1 MAEKDIL
8 REYLVKLGFQMDQ
21 ASAKKFT
28 DFMAGA
34 EKAMVRFMVGIQAA
48 AVAVTAGVS
57 KFASQMER
65 LYWAARHGGSSASG
79 FKAFER
85 TAENLGA
92 SVESARGAVI
102 GLASSIRNNPVMEAF
117 FKQFGIQTRDA
128 KGNIRDTTDLLRD
141 MSRVFQ
147 DMDYQVANAYAK
159 QLGITEDLL
168 IAMRDP
174 AFSEMYDKQ
183 KKIAE
188 ASDSAAAAGQR
199 FSVKLRGLQSR
210 VSAVGD
216 VIGEKLIDV
225 LGPHVDEAT
234 KWFED
239 NADTISDLVAGI
251 AQAIVNA
258 SRIIMP
264 IINKIIEGWRLL
276 IQVSKEGFEEFKTW
290 ANSKISVEVGDAIG
304 SSTESVFKWLGIKD
318 VVDDMLGLNGGS
330 GSGKGPDPMAFFQSL
345 GWTREQAAGIV
356 ANLQRESQMD
366 PKAIGDNGKAVGIAQ
381 WHPDRQANFRR
392 WAGKDLKDASVEE
405 QMRFVHYELTQG
417 SEQKAGA
424 LLRAQKNAEQA
435 GRVVSMHYER
445 PANAEYEASRRGA
458 AAAQIAQTTTI
469 QVIGAGDPVATA
481 NRVADAQS
489 RVNQDMVRNFTPAL
503 N

>member
-34 EKAMVRFMVGIQAA
+34 DKAVLKFMSGVAAA

-57 KFASQMER
+57 KFAAQMER

-147 DMDYQVANAYAK
+147 DMDYLVANAYAK

-174 AFSEMYDKQ
+174 AFSEMYDRQ

-188 ASDSAAAAGQR
+188 ASDTAAEAGQR
-199 FSVKLRGLQSR
+199 FMVKLRALEDR
-210 VSAVGD
+210 ITAVGT

-225 LGPHVDEAT
+225 LGPRMDEAAR
-234 KWFED
+234 WFEKNSD
-239 NADTISDLVAGI
+239 SIVKVVNLIITAVLNAE
-251 AQAIVNA
+251 
-258 SRIIMP
+258 RIIMP
-264 IINKIIEGWRLL
+264 IINKIIEGWKLL
-276 IQVSKEGFEEFKTW
+276 IKLGQDALAMVPTDILDKGFAKLDKGFE
-290 ANSKISVEVGDAIG
+290 
-304 SSTESVFKWLGIKD
+304 WLGIKD
-318 VVDDMLGLNGGS
+318 AFHDMLGLNGGAPA
-330 GSGKGPDPMAFFQSL
+330 GSGLDPMSFFQSM
-345 GWTREQAAGIV
+345 GWSKEQAAGIV
-356 ANLQRESQMD
+356 ANLQAESNMN
-366 PKAIGDNGKAVGIAQ
+366 PRAVGDNGKAVGIAQ

-424 LLRAQKNAEQA
+424 LLRATQNARQA
-435 GRVVSMHYER
+435 GEVVSRYYER
-445 PANAEYEASRRGA
+445 PLATDAEASRRGT

-469 QVIGAGDPVATA
+469 NVMGAGDPVATA

-489 RVNQDMVRNFTPAL
+489 RVNQDMVRNFTPVL

>member
-34 EKAMVRFMVGIQAA
+34 DKAVLRFMVGIQAA

-57 KFASQMER
+57 KFAAQMER

-141 MSRVFQ
+141 LAPVLRE
-147 DMDYQVANAYAK
+147 MDYPVANAYAK

-168 IAMRDP
+168 NAMRSP

-188 ASDSAAAAGQR
+188 ASDTAAEAGQR
-199 FSVKLRGLQSR
+199 FMVKLRALEDR
-210 VSAVGD
+210 ITAVGT

-225 LGPHVDEAT
+225 LGPRMDAAAR
-234 KWFED
+234 WFEQ
-239 NADTISDLVAGI
+239 NSDSIVKVVDLIITAV
-251 AQAIVNA
+251 VNA
-258 SRIIMP
+258 ERIIMP
-264 IINKIIEGWRLL
+264 IINKIIEGWRQL
-276 IQVSKEGFEEFKTW
+276 IKLGQDALAMVPTDVLDKGFAKLDKGFE
-290 ANSKISVEVGDAIG
+290 
-304 SSTESVFKWLGIKD
+304 WLGIKD
-318 VVDDMLGLNGGS
+318 AVHDMLGLGGGGAAS
-330 GSGKGPDPMAFFQSL
+330 GGGLDPMAFFQSL

-417 SEQKAGA
+417 AERNAGNLLKAA
-424 LLRAQKNAEQA
+424 KNAEQA
-435 GRVVSMHYER
+435 GRIVSLNYER

-481 NRVADAQS
+481 NRVADAQT
-489 RVNQDMVRNFTPAL
+489 RVNQDMVRNFTPVL

>member
-8 REYLVKLGFQMDQ
+8 REYLVKLGFKMDQ

-34 EKAMVRFMVGIQAA
+34 DKAVMRFMAGVATAA
-48 AVAVTAGVS
+48 AAVTAGVS
-57 KFASQMER
+57 KFAAQMER

-117 FKQFGIQTRDA
+117 FRQFGIQTRDA

-147 DMDYQVANAYAK
+147 DMDYLVANAYAK

-174 AFSEMYDKQ
+174 AFSEMYDRQ

-188 ASDSAAAAGQR
+188 ASDTAAEAGQR
-199 FSVKLRGLQSR
+199 FMVKLRALEDR
-210 VSAVGD
+210 VTAVGT

-225 LGPHVDEAT
+225 LGPRMDAAAR
-234 KWFED
+234 WFEQ
-239 NADTISDLVAGI
+239 NSDSIVKVVNLIITAV
-251 AQAIVNA
+251 VNA
-258 SRIIMP
+258 ERIIMP

-276 IQVSKEGFEEFKTW
+276 IKLGQDALAMVPTDILDKGFAKLDKGFE
-290 ANSKISVEVGDAIG
+290 
-304 SSTESVFKWLGIKD
+304 WLGIKD
-318 VVDDMLGLNGGS
+318 AIHDMLGLSGGGAAS
-330 GSGKGPDPMAFFQSL
+330 AGGLDPMAFFQGL
-345 GWTREQAAGIV
+345 GWSKEQAAGIV

-424 LLRAQKNAEQA
+424 LLRATQNARQA
-435 GRVVSMHYER
+435 GEVVSRYYER
-445 PANAEYEASRRGA
+445 PLASDAEASRRGSS
-458 AAAQIAQTTTI
+458 AAQIAQTTTI

-481 NRVADAQS
+481 NRVADAQT
-489 RVNQDMVRNFTPAL
+489 RVNQDMVRNFTPVL

>member
-8 REYLVKLGFQMDQ
+8 REYLVKLGFKMDQ

-34 EKAMVRFMVGIQAA
+34 DKAVMRFMLGIQAA
-48 AVAVTAGVS
+48 ALAVTAGVS
-57 KFASQMER
+57 KFAAQMER

-117 FKQFGIQTRDA
+117 FRQFGIQTRDA

-147 DMDYQVANAYAK
+147 DMDYLVANAYAK

-174 AFSEMYDKQ
+174 AFSEMYDRQ

-188 ASDSAAAAGQR
+188 ASDTAAEAGQR
-199 FSVKLRGLQSR
+199 FMVKLRALEDR
-210 VSAVGD
+210 VTAVGT

-225 LGPHVDEAT
+225 LGPRMDAAAR
-234 KWFED
+234 WFEQ
-239 NADTISDLVAGI
+239 NSDSIVKVVNLIITAV
-251 AQAIVNA
+251 VNA
-258 SRIIMP
+258 ERIIMP

-276 IQVSKEGFEEFKTW
+276 IKLGQDALAMVPTDILDKGFAKLDKGFE
-290 ANSKISVEVGDAIG
+290 
-304 SSTESVFKWLGIKD
+304 WLGIKD
-318 VVDDMLGLNGGS
+318 ALHDMLGLNGGAPA
-330 GSGKGPDPMAFFQSL
+330 GSGVDPMAFFQSM
-345 GWTREQAAGIV
+345 GWSKEQAAGIV
-356 ANLQRESQMD
+356 ANLQAESGMN
-366 PKAIGDNGKAVGIAQ
+366 PRAVGDNGKAVGIAQ

-424 LLRAQKNAEQA
+424 LLRATQNARQA
-435 GRVVSMHYER
+435 GEVVSRYYER
-445 PANAEYEASRRGA
+445 PLATDAEASRRGA

-489 RVNQDMVRNFTPAL
+489 RVNQDMVRNFTPVL

>member
-34 EKAMVRFMVGIQAA
+34 DKAVLRFMSGVAAA

-57 KFASQMER
+57 KFAAQMER

-147 DMDYQVANAYAK
+147 DMDYLVANAYAK

-174 AFSEMYDKQ
+174 AFSEMYDRQ

-188 ASDSAAAAGQR
+188 ASDTAAEAGQR
-199 FSVKLRGLQSR
+199 FMVKLRALEDR
-210 VSAVGD
+210 ITAVGT

-225 LGPHVDEAT
+225 LGPRMDAAAR
-234 KWFED
+234 WFEQ
-239 NADTISDLVAGI
+239 NSDSIVKVVDLIITAV
-251 AQAIVNA
+251 VNA
-258 SRIIMP
+258 ERIIMP

-276 IQVSKEGFEEFKTW
+276 IKLGQDALAMVPTDILDKGFAKLDKGFE
-290 ANSKISVEVGDAIG
+290 
-304 SSTESVFKWLGIKD
+304 WLGIKD
-318 VVDDMLGLNGGS
+318 AIHDMLGMGGGAPAGS
-330 GSGKGPDPMAFFQSL
+330 GLDPMAFFQSM
-345 GWTREQAAGIV
+345 GWSKEQAAGIV
-356 ANLQRESQMD
+356 ANLQAESNMN
-366 PKAIGDNGKAVGIAQ
+366 PRAVGDNGKAVGIAQ

-424 LLRAQKNAEQA
+424 LLRATQNARQA
-435 GRVVSMHYER
+435 GEVVSRYYER
-445 PANAEYEASRRGA
+445 PLATDAEASRRGT

-469 QVIGAGDPVATA
+469 NVMGAGDPVATA

-489 RVNQDMVRNFTPAL
+489 RVNQDMVRNFTPVL

>member
-65 LYWAARHGGSSASG
+65 LYWAARHGGSSAGGLRS
-79 FKAFER
+79 FEK
-85 TAENLGA
+85 TAQNLGA
-92 SVESARGAVI
+92 SVESARSAVI
-102 GLASSIRNNPVMEAF
+102 GLASSMRANPVLEAY
-117 FKQFGIQTRDA
+117 FKQFGIRTRDA
-128 KGNIRDTTDLLRD
+128 NGKLRDTTDLLRD
-141 MSRVFQ
+141 LAPVLRE
-147 DMDYQVANAYAK
+147 MDFMTAKIYAQ
-159 QLGITEDLL
+159 QLGISEDLL
-168 IAMRDP
+168 LAMRDP
-174 AFSEMYDKQ
+174 AFEVMYDNM
-183 KKIAE
+183 KKNSAATDKAAE
-188 ASDSAAAAGQR
+188 AAAR
-199 FSVKLRGLQSR
+199 FMQTLRDLEEKIFN
-210 VSAVGD
+210 VGV
-216 VIGEKLIDV
+216 VIGEKLINL
-225 LGPHVDEAT
+225 LGPRMDAT
-234 KWFED
+234 AKWFEK
-239 NADTISDLVAGI
+239 N
-251 AQAIVNA
+251 
-258 SRIIMP
+258 
-264 IINKIIEGWRLL
+264 
-276 IQVSKEGFEEFKTW
+276 
-290 ANSKISVEVGDAIG
+290 GDAIARTISRFAEMVVKAG
-304 SSTESVFKWLGIKD
+304 DIILPIIDKIIYGWEKIFELGRDISNMIPADVGDKIGGGISRSLEWLGVKD
-318 VVDDMLGLNGGS
+318 AVDDLLGLTSKAPAGGS
-330 GSGKGPDPMAFFQSL
+330 KTLDPMAFFQSM
-345 GWTREQAAGIV
+345 GWSKEQAAGIV
-356 ANLQRESQMD
+356 ANLQRESNMN
-366 PKAIGDNGKAVGIAQ
+366 PRAVGDNGKAVGIAQ
-381 WHPDRQANFRR
+381 WHPDRQANYRKWSGAMF
-392 WAGKDLKDASVEE
+392 KDLKDATVEE
-405 QMRFVHYELTQG
+405 QMLFVHYELTQG

-424 LLRAQKNAEQA
+424 MLRAQKNAEQA

>member
-34 EKAMVRFMVGIQAA
+34 EKAVLKFMSGVAAA

-57 KFASQMER
+57 KFAAQMER
-65 LYWAARHGGSSASG
+65 MYWAARHGGSSMAG
-79 FKAFER
+79 LKAFER

-117 FKQFGIQTRDA
+117 FRQFGIQTRDA
-128 KGNIRDTTDLLRD
+128 KGNIRETTDLLRD

-147 DMDYQVANAYAK
+147 DMDYLVANAYAK

-168 IAMRDP
+168 MAMRDP
-174 AFSEMYDKQ
+174 AFAQMYDTQ

-188 ASDSAAAAGQR
+188 SYDKSGDAARR
-199 FSVKLRGLQSR
+199 FMAKLRLLDDR
-210 VSAVGD
+210 VSAVGN
-216 VIGEKLIDV
+216 VVGEKLIDV
-225 LGPHVDEAT
+225 LGPHMDAAAA
-234 KWFED
+234 WFER
-239 NADTISDLVAGI
+239 NADEI
-251 AQAIVNA
+251 AAAVGWIADMVVKA
-258 SRIIMP
+258 SNIILP
-264 IINKIIEGWRLL
+264 IIDKILEGWKAIIKLGQDAMAMVPTEIL
-276 IQVSKEGFEEFKTW
+276 DKGFAKLDKGFE
-290 ANSKISVEVGDAIG
+290 
-304 SSTESVFKWLGIKD
+304 WLGIKGA
-318 VVDDMLGLNGGS
+318 VHDMLGLGEAKPTSKNL
-330 GSGKGPDPMAFFQSL
+330 DPVRFFEGL
-345 GWTREQAAGIV
+345 GWSRAQAAGIV
-356 ANLQRESQMD
+356 ANLQAESQMD

-381 WHPDRQANFRR
+381 WHPDRQAEFKRVF
-392 WAGKDLKDASVEE
+392 GKDLKDASVEE
-405 QMRFVHYELTQG
+405 QMKFVHYELMHG
-417 SEQKAGA
+417 AEKKAGA
-424 LLRAQKNAEQA
+424 LLKATQNADQA
-435 GRVVSMHYER
+435 GQVVSRYYER
-445 PANAEYEASRRGA
+445 PANADFEAAKRGA

-481 NRVADAQS
+481 NRVADAQT
-489 RVNQDMVRNFTPAL
+489 RVNQDMVRNFTPVL

>member
-34 EKAMVRFMVGIQAA
+34 EKAVLKFMSGVAAA

-57 KFASQMER
+57 KFAAQMER
-65 LYWAARHGGSSASG
+65 MYWAARHGGSSMAG
-79 FKAFER
+79 LKAFER

-117 FKQFGIQTRDA
+117 FRQFGIQTRDA
-128 KGNIRDTTDLLRD
+128 KGNIRETTDLLRD

-147 DMDYQVANAYAK
+147 DMDYLVANAYAK

-174 AFSEMYDKQ
+174 AFSEMYDRQ

-188 ASDSAAAAGQR
+188 ASDTAAEAGQR
-199 FSVKLRGLQSR
+199 FMVKLRALEDR
-210 VSAVGD
+210 VTAVGT

-225 LGPHVDEAT
+225 LGPRMDEAAR
-234 KWFED
+234 WFEK
-239 NADTISDLVAGI
+239 NSDSIVKVVQLIITAV
-251 AQAIVNA
+251 VNA
-258 SRIIMP
+258 ERIIMP
-264 IINKIIEGWRLL
+264 IINKIIEGWKLL
-276 IQVSKEGFEEFKTW
+276 IKLGQDALAMVPTDILDKGFAKLDKGFE
-290 ANSKISVEVGDAIG
+290 
-304 SSTESVFKWLGIKD
+304 WLGIKD
-318 VVDDMLGLNGGS
+318 ALHDMLGLNGGAPA
-330 GSGKGPDPMAFFQSL
+330 GSGMDPMAFFQSM
-345 GWTREQAAGIV
+345 GWSKEQAAGIV
-356 ANLQRESQMD
+356 ANLQAESGMN
-366 PKAIGDNGKAVGIAQ
+366 PRAVGDNGKAVGIAQ

-424 LLRAQKNAEQA
+424 LLRATQNARQA
-435 GRVVSMHYER
+435 GEVVSRYYER
-445 PANAEYEASRRGA
+445 PLATDAEASRRGT

-489 RVNQDMVRNFTPAL
+489 RVNQDMVRNFTPVL

>member
-8 REYLVKLGFQMDQ
+8 REYLVKLGFKLDQ
-21 ASAKKFT
+21 PSAKKFL
-28 DFMAGA
+28 DFMAGSD
-34 EKAMVRFMVGIQAA
+34 KAVLKFMTGIAA
-48 AVAVTAGVS
+48 AAAAVTAGVS
-57 KFASQMER
+57 KFAAQMER

-147 DMDYQVANAYAK
+147 DMDYLVANAYAK

-174 AFSEMYDKQ
+174 AFSEMYDRQ

-188 ASDSAAAAGQR
+188 ASDTAAEAGQR
-199 FSVKLRGLQSR
+199 FMVKLRALEDR
-210 VSAVGD
+210 VTAVGT

-225 LGPHVDEAT
+225 LGPRMDAAAR
-234 KWFED
+234 WFEQ
-239 NADTISDLVAGI
+239 NSDSIVKVVNLIITAV
-251 AQAIVNA
+251 VNA
-258 SRIIMP
+258 ERIIMP

-276 IQVSKEGFEEFKTW
+276 IKLGQDALAMVPTDILDKGFAKLDKGFE
-290 ANSKISVEVGDAIG
+290 
-304 SSTESVFKWLGIKD
+304 WLGIKD
-318 VVDDMLGLNGGS
+318 AIHDMLGLSGGS
-330 GSGKGPDPMAFFQSL
+330 AASAGGMDPMAFFQGL
-345 GWTREQAAGIV
+345 GWSKEQAAGIV
-356 ANLQRESQMD
+356 ANLQAESGMN
-366 PKAIGDNGKAVGIAQ
+366 PRAVGDNGKAVGIAQ

-424 LLRAQKNAEQA
+424 LLRATQNARQA
-435 GRVVSMHYER
+435 GEVVSRYYER
-445 PANAEYEASRRGA
+445 PLASDAEASRRGSS
-458 AAAQIAQTTTI
+458 AAQIAQTTTI
-469 QVIGAGDPVATA
+469 NVMGAGDPVATA

-489 RVNQDMVRNFTPAL
+489 RVNQDMVRNFTPVL

>member
-65 LYWAARHGGSSASG
+65 LYWAARHGGSSAGGLRS
-79 FKAFER
+79 FEK
-85 TAENLGA
+85 TAQNLGA
-92 SVESARGAVI
+92 SVESARSAVI
-102 GLASSIRNNPVMEAF
+102 GLASSMRANPVLEAY
-117 FKQFGIQTRDA
+117 FKQFGIRTRDA
-128 KGNIRDTTDLLRD
+128 NGKLRDTTDLLRD
-141 MSRVFQ
+141 LAPVLRE
-147 DMDYQVANAYAK
+147 MDFMTAKIYAQ
-159 QLGITEDLL
+159 QLGISEDLL
-168 IAMRDP
+168 LAMRDP
-174 AFSEMYDKQ
+174 AFEVMYDNM
-183 KKIAE
+183 KKNSAATDKAAE
-188 ASDSAAAAGQR
+188 AAAR
-199 FSVKLRGLQSR
+199 FMQTLRDLEEKIFN
-210 VSAVGD
+210 VGV
-216 VIGEKLIDV
+216 VIGEKLINL
-225 LGPHVDEAT
+225 LGPKMDAT
-234 KWFED
+234 AKWFEK
-239 NADTISDLVAGI
+239 NSGSIVKVISMISTAV
-251 AQAIVNA
+251 VNA
-258 SRIIMP
+258 ERIIMP
-264 IINKIIEGWRLL
+264 IINKIIEGWKLL
-276 IQVSKEGFEEFKTW
+276 IKLGQDALAMVPTDILDKGFAKLDKGFE
-290 ANSKISVEVGDAIG
+290 
-304 SSTESVFKWLGIKD
+304 WLGIKD
-318 VVDDMLGLNGGS
+318 ALHDMLGLNGGAPA
-330 GSGKGPDPMAFFQSL
+330 GSGMDPMAFFQSM
-345 GWTREQAAGIV
+345 GWSKEQAAGIV

-424 LLRAQKNAEQA
+424 MLRAQKNAEQA

-489 RVNQDMVRNFTPAL
+489 RVNQDMVRNFTPVL

>member
-34 EKAMVRFMVGIQAA
+34 EKAVLKFMSGVAAA

-57 KFASQMER
+57 KFAAQMER

-128 KGNIRDTTDLLRD
+128 KGNIRGTTDLLRD
-141 MSRVFQ
+141 MSGVFQ
-147 DMDYQVANAYAK
+147 DMDYLVANAYAK

-174 AFSEMYDKQ
+174 AFSEMYDRQ

-188 ASDSAAAAGQR
+188 ASDTAAGAGQR
-199 FSVKLRGLQSR
+199 FMVKLRSLEDR
-210 VSAVGD
+210 VSAVGA

-225 LGPHVDEAT
+225 LGPGMEKTAQ
-234 KWFED
+234 WFD
-239 NADTISDLVAGI
+239 QNADSIIKAVELIIAMVEGAG
-251 AQAIVNA
+251 
-258 SRIIMP
+258 RIILP
-264 IINKIIEGWRLL
+264 IIDKILEGWKAIIKLGQDAL
-276 IQVSKEGFEEFKTW
+276 AMVPTDILDKGFAKLDKGFE
-290 ANSKISVEVGDAIG
+290 
-304 SSTESVFKWLGIKD
+304 WLGIKGA
-318 VVDDMLGLNGGS
+318 VHDMLGLGEAKPTSKNL
-330 GSGKGPDPMAFFQSL
+330 DPVRFFEGF
-345 GWTREQAAGIV
+345 GWSRAQAAGIV
-356 ANLQRESQMD
+356 ANLQAESQMD

-381 WHPDRQANFRR
+381 WHPDRQAEFKRVF
-392 WAGKDLKDASVEE
+392 GKDLKDASVEE
-405 QMRFVHYELTQG
+405 QMKFVHYELMHG
-417 SEQKAGA
+417 AEKKAGA
-424 LLRAQKNAEQA
+424 LLKATQNADQA
-435 GRVVSMHYER
+435 GQVVSRYYER

>member
-34 EKAMVRFMVGIQAA
+34 DKAVLNFMSGVAAA

-57 KFASQMER
+57 KFAAQMER

-147 DMDYQVANAYAK
+147 DMDYLAARALSS

-168 IAMRDP
+168 LAMRDP
-174 AFSEMYDKQ
+174 AFSEMYDRQ

-188 ASDSAAAAGQR
+188 ASDTAAEAGQR
-199 FSVKLRGLQSR
+199 FMVKLRALEDR
-210 VSAVGD
+210 VTAVGT

-225 LGPHVDEAT
+225 LGPRMDEAAR
-234 KWFED
+234 WFEK
-239 NADTISDLVAGI
+239 NSDSIVKVVNLIITAV
-251 AQAIVNA
+251 VNA
-258 SRIIMP
+258 ERIIMP
-264 IINKIIEGWRLL
+264 IINKIIEGWKLL
-276 IQVSKEGFEEFKTW
+276 IKLGQ
-290 ANSKISVEVGDAIG
+290 DAMNLVP
-304 SSTESVFKWLGIKD
+304 TEYFDWVFDKYDTAFDWLGIKD
-318 VVDDMLGLNGGS
+318 NIHDMLGLKGNSKQGGS
-330 GSGKGPDPMAFFQSL
+330 RLDPMAFFQSM
-345 GWTREQAAGIV
+345 GWSKEQAAGIV
-356 ANLQRESQMD
+356 ANLQAESGMN
-366 PKAIGDNGKAVGIAQ
+366 PRAVGDNGKAVGIAQ

-424 LLRAQKNAEQA
+424 LLRATQNARQA
-435 GRVVSMHYER
+435 GEVVSRYYER
-445 PANAEYEASRRGA
+445 PLASDAEASRRGSS
-458 AAAQIAQTTTI
+458 AAQIAQTTTI

-481 NRVADAQS
+481 NRVADAQA
-489 RVNQDMVRNFTPAL
+489 RVNQDMVRNFTPVL

>member
-34 EKAMVRFMVGIQAA
+34 DKAVMRFMLGIQAA
-48 AVAVTAGVS
+48 ALAVTAGVS
-57 KFASQMER
+57 KFAAQMER

-117 FKQFGIQTRDA
+117 FRQFGIQTRDA

-147 DMDYQVANAYAK
+147 DMDYLVANAYAK

-174 AFSEMYDKQ
+174 AFSEMYDRQ

-188 ASDSAAAAGQR
+188 ASDTAAEAGQR
-199 FSVKLRGLQSR
+199 FMVKLRALEDR
-210 VSAVGD
+210 VTAVGT

-225 LGPHVDEAT
+225 LGPRMDAAAR
-234 KWFED
+234 WFEQ
-239 NADTISDLVAGI
+239 NSDSIVKVVNLIITAV
-251 AQAIVNA
+251 VNA
-258 SRIIMP
+258 ERIIMP

-276 IQVSKEGFEEFKTW
+276 IQVSKEGFDEFKKW

-330 GSGKGPDPMAFFQSL
+330 GKGKGLDPMAFFQSM
-345 GWTREQAAGIV
+345 GWSKEQAAGIV

-424 LLRAQKNAEQA
+424 LLRATQNARQA
-435 GRVVSMHYER
+435 GEVVSRYYER
-445 PANAEYEASRRGA
+445 PLASDAEASRRGSS
-458 AAAQIAQTTTI
+458 AAQIAQTTTI

-481 NRVADAQS
+481 NRVADAQT
-489 RVNQDMVRNFTPAL
+489 RVNQDMVRNFTPVL

>member
-34 EKAMVRFMVGIQAA
+34 DKAVMRFMLGIQAA
-48 AVAVTAGVS
+48 ALAVTAGVS
-57 KFASQMER
+57 KFAAQMER

-117 FKQFGIQTRDA
+117 FRQFGIQTRDA

-147 DMDYQVANAYAK
+147 DMDYLVANAYAK

-174 AFSEMYDKQ
+174 AFSEMYDRQ

-188 ASDSAAAAGQR
+188 ASDTAAEAGQR
-199 FSVKLRGLQSR
+199 FMVKLRALEDR
-210 VSAVGD
+210 VTAVGT

-225 LGPHVDEAT
+225 LGPRMDAAAR
-234 KWFED
+234 WFEQ
-239 NADTISDLVAGI
+239 NSDSIVKVVNLIITAV
-251 AQAIVNA
+251 VNA
-258 SRIIMP
+258 ERIIMP

-276 IQVSKEGFEEFKTW
+276 IKLGQDALAMVPTDILDKGFAKLDKGFE
-290 ANSKISVEVGDAIG
+290 
-304 SSTESVFKWLGIKD
+304 WLGIKD
-318 VVDDMLGLNGGS
+318 AIHDMLGLSGGGAAS
-330 GSGKGPDPMAFFQSL
+330 AGGLDPMAFFQGL
-345 GWTREQAAGIV
+345 GWSKEQAAGIV
-356 ANLQRESQMD
+356 ANLQAESNMN
-366 PKAIGDNGKAVGIAQ
+366 PRAVGDNGKAVGIAQ

-424 LLRAQKNAEQA
+424 LLRATQNARQA
-435 GRVVSMHYER
+435 GEVVSRYYER
-445 PANAEYEASRRGA
+445 PLASDAEASRRGSS
-458 AAAQIAQTTTI
+458 AAQIAQTTTI

-481 NRVADAQS
+481 NRVADAQT
-489 RVNQDMVRNFTPAL
+489 RVNQDMVRNFTPVL